1 MSAALRLS
9 PLVLLASV
17 LAGCNG
23 GADDTAAGD
32 PCLAGS
38 GTVCTI
44 LGTGV
49 AGLPT
54 KGACALE
61 SPTYLVLDM
70 TMGPDG
76 WLYYLDWNNHQ
87 VMRLETHDGQGCDAL
102 DLVTGTTMLGDG
114 PEGPAEQAAWN
125 HPTDMVFGADG
136 KLYMAAWHNSR
147 VVTYD
152 PAADAVAFYAGTGK
166 RAYNGDGIDKMTA
179 DLDLPVGVEFDGSGN
194 LYVADQANQ
203 RVRQITPEGLIYTV
217 VGTGE
222 YGYNG
227 DEIPAAEAQLFNE
240 LSQAAAP
247 AGKLVVDGD
256 RMYIADT
263 GNARVRMVT
272 MDDWII
278 HTFAGTG
285 TVGYSGDGGAAASAQ
300 LSNLRDVDIGPDGTI
315 YIADTGN
322 HCVRAVDASGTIRTV
337 AGVCGQSGYAGD
349 GGAATDALFYSPF
362 GIEVADDGTL
372 YIADTYN
379 NVIRRVAP

>member
-1 MSAALRLS
+1 MKSLPVTTAALL
-9 PLVLLASV
+9 PLF

-23 GADDTAAGD
+23 GEDSAAGD
-32 PCLAGS
+32 PCEGGS

-54 KGACALE
+54 KGGCALE
-61 SPTYLVLDM
+61 EPTYLVLDM

-87 VMRLETHDGQGCDAL
+87 VVRLEHHDGLGCDTL
-102 DLVTGTTMLGDG
+102 DLVMGTTMLGDG
-114 PEGPAEQAAWN
+114 PEGPAEQSAWN
-125 HPTDMVFGADG
+125 HPTNLVFGPDG
-136 KLYMAAWHNSR
+136 WMYMAAWHNSR
-147 VVTYD
+147 IVRWD
-152 PAADAVAFYAGTGK
+152 PLGDVIEFYAGTGK
-166 RAYNGDGIDKMTA
+166 RNYNGDDITADTA
-179 DLDLPVGVEFDGSGN
+179 DLDLPVGVEFDPAGN
-194 LYVADQANQ
+194 LYIADQANQ
-203 RVRQITPEGLIYTV
+203 RVRQIDTEFIIHTV
-217 VGTGE
+217 AGTGE

-227 DEIPAAEAQLFNE
+227 DEIPANTAMLFNE

-247 AGKLVVDGD
+247 AGKLAIHDGK
-256 RMYIADT
+256 MYIADT
-263 GNARVRMVT
+263 GNHRVRMVT

-285 TVGYSGDGGAAASAQ
+285 TMGMSGDGGAATAAQ
-300 LSNLRDVDIGPDGTI
+300 LNSLRDVDVGPDGTV

-322 HCVRAVDASGTIRTV
+322 HCVRAVDASGTIKTV

-349 GGAATDALFYSPF
+349 GGPATEALFYSPF
-362 GIEVADDGTL
+362 GIEVAEDGTL

-379 NVIRRVAP
+379 NVIRRVVP